1 MSDTHP
7 FCPSAGAR
15 LIDVISVQ
23 SQVAYGNVG
32 NTIAVQVLQA
42 CGLQVAA
49 LPTVVL
55 GNTPHYPTMH
65 GGALPQDWFEG
76 ILDDLAARQ
85 VASRADL
92 VLAGYLGSP
101 AQGLALAR
109 WLDRVREHHP
119 ALGFQLDPVIG
130 DRDTGVYTDPAL
142 IPVWRDVLAPR
153 AQGMTPNHFE
163 LEQLVGQPLD
173 TLDAC
178 AEAAASL
185 LGKVTRW
192 VVVTSAAPEDGD
204 NDSLRVLLVTH
215 GGCKRFEHPRVPHP
229 VKGTGDLFAAL
240 IAARMTRGTRLK
252 EAVGRACDD
261 TVAVLRQVQAQGWQ
275 ELALPHVIARELGN
289 LSPKYP

>member
-85 VASRADL
+85 VASRAAL
-92 VLAGYLGSP
+92 VLTGYLGSP

-119 ALGFQLDPVIG
+119 ALSSQIDPVIG

-163 LEQLVGQPLD
+163 LEQLVGRTLP

-185 LGKVTRW
+185 LGKRTGW
-192 VVVTSAAPEDGD
+192 VAVTSAAPDDCPAGR
-204 NDSLRVLLVTH
+204 LQVLLVTRE
-215 GGCKRFEHPRVPHP
+215 GSERFEHAQVDHA
-229 VKGTGDLFAAL
+229 VKGTGDLFGAL
-240 IAARMTRGTRLK
+240 IAGRRARGVALRDAIR
-252 EAVGRACDD
+252 RACDD
-261 TVAVLRQVQAQGWQ
+261 TVAVLHHGQKQGWQ
-275 ELALPHVIARELGN
+275 ELALPSAIAHRLAE
-289 LSPKYP
+289 